1 MLAASTGRSVNIKVS
16 SHNENRKEVCIGTV
30 RKLLWRGQKKA
41 EALSVL
47 LYLDASF

>member
-47 LYLDASF
+47 LCLDASF